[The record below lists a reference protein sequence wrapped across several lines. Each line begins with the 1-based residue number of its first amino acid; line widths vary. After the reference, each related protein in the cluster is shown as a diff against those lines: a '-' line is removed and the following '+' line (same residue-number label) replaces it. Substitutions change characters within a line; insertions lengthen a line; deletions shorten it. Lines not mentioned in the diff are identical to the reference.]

1 MAMLRTISSQILAAV
16 LLLALA
22 AALAIAVGVQTLE
35 RYATMTREMQAA
47 SQRAAIAERI
57 NGLVNGA
64 VMESRGIYMSADAA
78 GAERFIPLLLQ
89 GLREIDVLMQDWQ
102 PLIGPGDHDS
112 YTTVARSVE
121 EFIAFRRE
129 IVRLAR
135 ADSIAAARAMGD
147 DEGNRNNRKALNEAL
162 KRFAGSNDAHSA
174 SLDTELVHMQQSS
187 SRLLIGTGA
196 FAIAA
201 GFLLALLIVQ
211 RRIAGPLLRLATTMR
226 ALAAA
231 EPVDEIPLVERG
243 DEIGDMARSV
253 AVFRDNA
260 RARAALETAAA
271 GEEETRIARQQR
283 IDEIVAAFDARLA
296 GALQTVGGGV
306 QSLESAAR
314 MLNGLAVAA
323 TSEIGRAQ
331 SASQEASGNV
341 QQVATAAENLS
352 DSITEISARVA
363 RANAMVGGASD
374 EALGA
379 SRHVG
384 NLARASEQIVT
395 VIDLIRDIAEQT
407 NLLALNATIEAARA
421 GEAGRGFAVVA
432 AEVKTLANRTAEATN
447 GIAHQIEAFHGEAE
461 GAVSAIGTITRTM
474 SDVSHQTGAIA
485 DATEEQR
492 ATTSEIARNA
502 QATAHG
508 AATVAQRLAGVTAA
522 SDEAMR
528 SAAEVL
534 RTAENLAREA
544 ATLRGEVDTFF
555 KQIKAA

>member
-1 MAMLRTISSQILAAV
+1 MLRTISSQILAAV

-22 AALAIAVGVQTLE
+22 ATLAIAVGVHTLE
-35 RYATMTREMQAA
+35 RYATMTREMQSA
-47 SQRAAIAERI
+47 SQRSAIAERI
-57 NGLVNGA
+57 NGLVNGV
-64 VMESRGIYMSADAA
+64 VMESRGVYMSTDAV

-89 GLREIDVLMQDWQ
+89 GLREIEVLMQEWR
-102 PLIGPGDHDS
+102 PLIGADDRDS
-112 YTTVARSVE
+112 FATVAARVE
-121 EFIAFRRE
+121 KFIGFRRE
-129 IVRLAR
+129 IARLGR
-135 ADSIAAARAMGD
+135 EGSNVAARALGN
-147 DEGNRNNRKALNEAL
+147 DEANRNSRKALNEAL
-162 KRFAGSNDAHSA
+162 KRIAGSHDAHSA
-174 SLDTELVHMQQSS
+174 AIDTDLRRMQQSS
-187 SRLLIGTGA
+187 ARLLVGIGA

-201 GFLLALLIVQ
+201 GLALALFIVQ
-211 RRIAGPLLRLATTMR
+211 RRIAGPLLRLAATMR
-226 ALAAA
+226 RLAAA
-231 EPVDEIPLVERG
+231 EQVDEIPLVDRG

-253 AVFRDNA
+253 AIFRDNA

-271 GEEETRIARQQR
+271 GDEAARIARQQR

-306 QSLESAAR
+306 ETLETAAR
-314 MLNGLAVAA
+314 LLNGLAVAA

-331 SASQEASGNV
+331 FASQEASGNV
-341 QQVATAAENLS
+341 QQVANAAENLT

-363 RANAMVGGASD
+363 RANAMVGGASED
-374 EALGA
+374 ALGA

-432 AEVKTLANRTAEATN
+432 AEVKTLASRTAEATD
-447 GIAHQIEAFHGEAE
+447 GIASQIEAFHGEAE
-461 GAVSAIGTITRTM
+461 GAVKAIGTITRTM
-474 SDVSHQTGAIA
+474 SDVSQQTAAIA

-508 AATVAQRLAGVTAA
+508 AATVAQRLASVTAA
-522 SDEAMR
+522 SDEALR

-534 RTAENLAREA
+534 RTAENLACEA

-555 KQIKAA
+555 RQIKAA

>member
-1 MAMLRTISSQILAAV
+1 MLRTISRQILAAV
-16 LLLALA
+16 LLLAIA
-22 AALAIAVGVQTLE
+22 AALAIAFGVKTLE
-35 RYATMTREMQAA
+35 RYATTTKEMQSA
-47 SQRAAIAERI
+47 SHRAAIAERV
-57 NGLVNGA
+57 NGLVNGV
-64 VMESRGIYMSADAA
+64 VMESRGIYMSEDLA

-89 GLREIDVLMQDWQ
+89 GLREIEVLMLDWR
-102 PLIGPGDHDS
+102 PLIGPDDQES
-112 YTTVARSVE
+112 FANVARRVD
-121 EFIAFRRE
+121 EFVAFRRNM
-129 IVRLAR
+129 VRLAR
-135 ADSIAAARAMGD
+135 ENSIAAARAIGD
-147 DEGNRNNRKALNEAL
+147 EEGNRSNRKALNEAL
-162 KRFAGSNDAHSA
+162 KRIAGTNDARSA

-187 SRLLIGTGA
+187 ADLLIGTGA
-196 FAIAA
+196 LAIAGGLA
-201 GFLLALLIVQ
+201 LALLLVQ
-211 RRIAGPLLRLATTMR
+211 RRIAGPLLRLSATMR
-226 ALAAA
+226 RLAAA
-231 EPVDEIPLVERG
+231 EPVEEIPLVERG

-260 RARAALETAAA
+260 RARAALESAAA
-271 GEEETRIARQQR
+271 GDEAARLARQRR
-283 IDEIVAAFDARLA
+283 IDEIIAAFDARLA
-296 GALQTVGGGV
+296 DALQTVGGGV
-306 QSLESAAR
+306 QTLETAAR

-323 TSEIGRAQ
+323 TSEIGRAET
-331 SASQEASGNV
+331 ASQEASGNV
-341 QQVATAAENLS
+341 QQVANAADNLT
-352 DSITEISARVA
+352 DSITEISARLA

-447 GIAHQIEAFHGEAE
+447 GIASQIEAFHGEAE
-461 GAVSAIGTITRTM
+461 GAVSAIGIITRTM
-474 SDVSHQTGAIA
+474 SDVSHQTAAIA

-534 RTAENLAREA
+534 RTAEHLAREA
-544 ATLRGEVDTFF
+544 ATLRGELDTFF

>member
-1 MAMLRTISSQILAAV
+1 MLRTISRQILAAV
-16 LLLALA
+16 LLLAIA
-22 AALAIAVGVQTLE
+22 AALAIAFGVKTLE
-35 RYATMTREMQAA
+35 RYATTTKEMQSA
-47 SQRAAIAERI
+47 SHRAAIAERI
-57 NGLVNGA
+57 NGLVNGV
-64 VMESRGIYMSADAA
+64 VMESRGIYMSDDLA

-89 GLREIDVLMQDWQ
+89 GLREIEVLMQDWR
-102 PLIGPGDHDS
+102 PLIGPGDQES
-112 YTTVARSVE
+112 FANVARRVE
-121 EFIAFRRE
+121 EFVAFRRE
-129 IVRLAR
+129 MVRLAR
-135 ADSIAAARAMGD
+135 ERSIAAARAMGNE
-147 DEGNRNNRKALNEAL
+147 EGNRSNRKALNEAL
-162 KRFAGSNDAHSA
+162 KRIAGTNDARSA

-187 SRLLIGTGA
+187 ADLLIGTGA
-196 FAIAA
+196 LALA
-201 GFLLALLIVQ
+201 GGLALALLLVQ
-211 RRIAGPLLRLATTMR
+211 RRIAGPLLRLSATMR
-226 ALAAA
+226 RLAAA
-231 EPVDEIPLVERG
+231 EPVEEIPLVERG

-260 RARAALETAAA
+260 RARAALESAAA
-271 GEEETRIARQQR
+271 GDEAGRLARQRR
-283 IDEIVAAFDARLA
+283 IDEIVTAFDARLA
-296 GALQTVGGGV
+296 DALQTVGGGV
-306 QSLESAAR
+306 QTLETAAR

-323 TSEIGRAQ
+323 TSEIGRAET
-331 SASQEASGNV
+331 ASQEASGNV
-341 QQVATAAENLS
+341 QQVANAADNLT
-352 DSITEISARVA
+352 DSITEISARLA

-447 GIAHQIEAFHGEAE
+447 GIASQIEAFHGEAE
-461 GAVSAIGTITRTM
+461 GAVNAIGIITRTM
-474 SDVSHQTGAIA
+474 SDVSHQTAAIA

-534 RTAENLAREA
+534 RTAEHLAREA
-544 ATLRGEVDTFF
+544 ATLRGELDTFF

>member
-1 MAMLRTISSQILAAV
+1 MLRTISRQILAAV
-16 LLLALA
+16 LLLAIA
-22 AALAIAVGVQTLE
+22 AALAIAFGVKTLE
-35 RYATMTREMQAA
+35 RYATTTKEMQSA
-47 SQRAAIAERI
+47 SHRAAIAERI
-57 NGLVNGA
+57 NGLVNSV
-64 VMESRGIYMSADAA
+64 VMESRGIYMSDDLA

-89 GLREIDVLMQDWQ
+89 GLREIEVLMQDWR
-102 PLIGPGDHDS
+102 PLIGPGDQES
-112 YTTVARSVE
+112 FANVARRVE

-129 IVRLAR
+129 MVRLAR
-135 ADSIAAARAMGD
+135 EHSIVAARTMGNE
-147 DEGNRNNRKALNEAL
+147 EGNRSNRKALNEAL
-162 KRFAGSNDAHSA
+162 KRIAGTNDARSA

-187 SRLLIGTGA
+187 ADLLIGTGA
-196 FAIAA
+196 LALA
-201 GFLLALLIVQ
+201 GGLALALLLVQ
-211 RRIAGPLLRLATTMR
+211 RRIAGPLLRLSATMR
-226 ALAAA
+226 RLAAA
-231 EPVDEIPLVERG
+231 EPVEEIPLVERG

-260 RARAALETAAA
+260 KARAALESAAA
-271 GEEETRIARQQR
+271 GDEAARLARQRR
-283 IDEIVAAFDARLA
+283 IDEIVTAFDARLA
-296 GALQTVGGGV
+296 DALQTVGGGV
-306 QSLESAAR
+306 QTLETAAR

-323 TSEIGRAQ
+323 TSEIGRAET
-331 SASQEASGNV
+331 ASQEASGNV
-341 QQVATAAENLS
+341 QQVANAADNLT
-352 DSITEISARVA
+352 DSITEISARLA

-447 GIAHQIEAFHGEAE
+447 GIASQIEAFHGEAE
-461 GAVSAIGTITRTM
+461 GAVSAIGIITRTM
-474 SDVSHQTGAIA
+474 SDVSHQTAAIA

-534 RTAENLAREA
+534 RTAERLAREA
-544 ATLRGEVDTFF
+544 ATLRGELDTFF

>member
-1 MAMLRTISSQILAAV
+1 MLRTISSQILAAV

-22 AALAIAVGVQTLE
+22 AGLAIAVGVQTLE
-35 RYATMTREMQAA
+35 RYATMTGEMQSA

-57 NGLVNGA
+57 NGLVNGV
-64 VMESRGIYMSADAA
+64 VMESRGIYMSENVA

-89 GLREIDVLMQDWQ
+89 GLREIEMLVQDWQ
-102 PLIGPGDHDS
+102 PLIGPNDS
-112 YTTVARSVE
+112 DSFTTVAGRVD

-135 ADSIAAARAMGD
+135 EGSIAAARAKGN
-147 DEGNRNNRKALNEAL
+147 DEANRNSRKMLNEAL
-162 KRFAGSNDAHSA
+162 KRFAGSNDARSA
-174 SLDTELVHMQQSS
+174 ALDTDLARMQQSS
-187 SRLLIGTGA
+187 ARLLIGTGA

-201 GFLLALLIVQ
+201 GLALALLIVQ
-211 RRIAGPLLRLATTMR
+211 RRIAGPLLRLAATMR
-226 ALAAA
+226 KLAAA
-231 EPVDEIPLVERG
+231 EPVSEIPLVDRS

-271 GEEETRIARQQR
+271 GEEEARITRQQR

-306 QSLESAAR
+306 QTLETAAR

-331 SASQEASGNV
+331 FASQEASGNV
-341 QQVATAAENLS
+341 QQVATAAENLT

-363 RANAMVGGASD
+363 RANAMVGGASE

-432 AEVKTLANRTAEATN
+432 SEVKTLASRTAEATN
-447 GIAHQIEAFHGEAE
+447 GIASQIEAFHGEAE

-474 SDVSHQTGAIA
+474 SDVSQQTAAIA

>member
-1 MAMLRTISSQILAAV
+1 MLRTISRQILAAV
-16 LLLALA
+16 LLLAIA
-22 AALAIAVGVQTLE
+22 AALAIAFGVKTLE
-35 RYATMTREMQAA
+35 RYATTTKEMQSA
-47 SQRAAIAERI
+47 SHRAAIAERI
-57 NGLVNGA
+57 NGLVNGV
-64 VMESRGIYMSADAA
+64 VMESRGIYMSEDLA

-89 GLREIDVLMQDWQ
+89 GLREIEVLMQDWR
-102 PLIGPGDHDS
+102 PLIGPGDQDS
-112 YTTVARSVE
+112 FANVARRVE
-121 EFIAFRRE
+121 EFVAFRRE
-129 IVRLAR
+129 MVRLAR
-135 ADSIAAARAMGD
+135 ERSIAAARTMGD
-147 DEGNRNNRKALNEAL
+147 EEGNRSNRKALNEAL
-162 KRFAGSNDAHSA
+162 KRIAGTNDARSA

-187 SRLLIGTGA
+187 ADLLIGTGA
-196 FAIAA
+196 LALA
-201 GFLLALLIVQ
+201 GGLALALLLVQ
-211 RRIAGPLLRLATTMR
+211 RRIAGPLLRLSATMR
-226 ALAAA
+226 RLAAA
-231 EPVDEIPLVERG
+231 EPVEEIPLVERG

-260 RARAALETAAA
+260 RARAALESAAA
-271 GEEETRIARQQR
+271 GDEAARLARQRR
-283 IDEIVAAFDARLA
+283 IDEIVTAFDARLA
-296 GALQTVGGGV
+296 DALQTVGGGV
-306 QSLESAAR
+306 QTLETAAR

-323 TSEIGRAQ
+323 TSEIGRAET
-331 SASQEASGNV
+331 ASQEASGNV
-341 QQVATAAENLS
+341 QQVANAADNLT
-352 DSITEISARVA
+352 DSITEISARLA

-374 EALGA
+374 KALGA

-447 GIAHQIEAFHGEAE
+447 GIASQIEAFHGEAE
-461 GAVSAIGTITRTM
+461 GAVSAIGIITRTM
-474 SDVSHQTGAIA
+474 SDVSHQTAAIA

-534 RTAENLAREA
+534 RTAEHLAREA
-544 ATLRGEVDTFF
+544 ATLRGELDTFF

>member
-1 MAMLRTISSQILAAV
+1 MLRTISRQILAAV
-16 LLLALA
+16 LLLAIA
-22 AALAIAVGVQTLE
+22 AALAIAFGVKTLE
-35 RYATMTREMQAA
+35 RYATTTKEMQSA
-47 SQRAAIAERI
+47 SHRAAIAERI
-57 NGLVNGA
+57 NGLVNGV
-64 VMESRGIYMSADAA
+64 VMESRGIYMSEDLA
-78 GAERFIPLLLQ
+78 GAEHFIPLLLQ
-89 GLREIDVLMQDWQ
+89 GLREIEVLMQDWR
-102 PLIGPGDHDS
+102 PLIGPGDQDS
-112 YTTVARSVE
+112 FANVARRVE
-121 EFIAFRRE
+121 EFVAFRRE
-129 IVRLAR
+129 MVRLAR
-135 ADSIAAARAMGD
+135 ERSIAAARTMGD
-147 DEGNRNNRKALNEAL
+147 EEGNRSNRKALNEAL
-162 KRFAGSNDAHSA
+162 KRIAGTNDARSA

-187 SRLLIGTGA
+187 ADLLIGTGA
-196 FAIAA
+196 LALA
-201 GFLLALLIVQ
+201 GGLALALLLVQ
-211 RRIAGPLLRLATTMR
+211 RRIAGPLLRLSATMR
-226 ALAAA
+226 RLAAA
-231 EPVDEIPLVERG
+231 EPVEEIPLVERG

-260 RARAALETAAA
+260 RARAALESAAA
-271 GEEETRIARQQR
+271 GDEAARLARQRR
-283 IDEIVAAFDARLA
+283 IDEIVTAFDARLA
-296 GALQTVGGGV
+296 DALQTVGGGV
-306 QSLESAAR
+306 QTLETAAR

-323 TSEIGRAQ
+323 TSEIGRAET
-331 SASQEASGNV
+331 ASQEASGNV
-341 QQVATAAENLS
+341 QQVANAADNLT
-352 DSITEISARVA
+352 DSITEISARLA

-447 GIAHQIEAFHGEAE
+447 GIASQIEAFHGEAE
-461 GAVSAIGTITRTM
+461 GAVSAIGIITRTM
-474 SDVSHQTGAIA
+474 SDVSHQTAAIA

-534 RTAENLAREA
+534 RTAEHLAREA
-544 ATLRGEVDTFF
+544 ATLRGELDTFF

>member
-1 MAMLRTISSQILAAV
+1 MLRTISRQILAAV
-16 LLLALA
+16 LLLAIA
-22 AALAIAVGVQTLE
+22 AALAIAFGVKTLE
-35 RYATMTREMQAA
+35 RYATTTKEMQSA
-47 SQRAAIAERI
+47 SHRAAIAERI
-57 NGLVNGA
+57 NGLVNGV
-64 VMESRGIYMSADAA
+64 VMESRGIYMSEDLA

-89 GLREIDVLMQDWQ
+89 GLREIEVLMQDWR
-102 PLIGPGDHDS
+102 PLIGPGDQDS
-112 YTTVARSVE
+112 FANVARRVE
-121 EFIAFRRE
+121 EFVAFRRE
-129 IVRLAR
+129 MVRLAR
-135 ADSIAAARAMGD
+135 ERSIAAARTMGD
-147 DEGNRNNRKALNEAL
+147 EEGNRSNRKALNEAL
-162 KRFAGSNDAHSA
+162 KRIAGTNDARSA

-187 SRLLIGTGA
+187 ADLLIGTGA
-196 FAIAA
+196 LALA
-201 GFLLALLIVQ
+201 GGLALALLLVQ
-211 RRIAGPLLRLATTMR
+211 RRIAGPLLRLSATMR
-226 ALAAA
+226 RLAAA
-231 EPVDEIPLVERG
+231 EPVEEIPLVERG

-260 RARAALETAAA
+260 RARAALESAAA
-271 GEEETRIARQQR
+271 GDEAARLARQRR
-283 IDEIVAAFDARLA
+283 IDEIVTAFDARLA
-296 GALQTVGGGV
+296 DALQTVGGGV
-306 QSLESAAR
+306 QTLETAAR

-323 TSEIGRAQ
+323 TSEIGRAET
-331 SASQEASGNV
+331 ASQEASGNV
-341 QQVATAAENLS
+341 QQVANAADNLT
-352 DSITEISARVA
+352 DSITEISARLA

-374 EALGA
+374 KALGA

-447 GIAHQIEAFHGEAE
+447 GIASQIEAFHGEAE
-461 GAVSAIGTITRTM
+461 GAVNAIGIITRTM
-474 SDVSHQTGAIA
+474 SDVSHQTAAIA

-534 RTAENLAREA
+534 RTAEHLAREA
-544 ATLRGEVDTFF
+544 ATLRGELDTFF

>member
-1 MAMLRTISSQILAAV
+1 MLRTISRQILAAV
-16 LLLALA
+16 LLLAIA
-22 AALAIAVGVQTLE
+22 AALAIAFGVKTLE
-35 RYATMTREMQAA
+35 RYATTTKEMQSA
-47 SQRAAIAERI
+47 SHRAAIAERI
-57 NGLVNGA
+57 NGLVNGV
-64 VMESRGIYMSADAA
+64 VMESRGIYMSEDLA

-89 GLREIDVLMQDWQ
+89 GLREIEVLMLDWR
-102 PLIGPGDHDS
+102 PLIGPGDQDS
-112 YTTVARSVE
+112 FANVARRVE
-121 EFIAFRRE
+121 EFVAFRRE
-129 IVRLAR
+129 MVRLAR
-135 ADSIAAARAMGD
+135 ERSIAAARTIGD
-147 DEGNRNNRKALNEAL
+147 EEGNRSNRKALNEAL
-162 KRFAGSNDAHSA
+162 KRIAGTNDARSA

-187 SRLLIGTGA
+187 ADLLIGTGA
-196 FAIAA
+196 LALA
-201 GFLLALLIVQ
+201 GGLTLALLLVQ
-211 RRIAGPLLRLATTMR
+211 RRIAGPLLRLSATMR
-226 ALAAA
+226 RLAAA
-231 EPVDEIPLVERG
+231 EPVEEIPLVERG

-260 RARAALETAAA
+260 RARAALESAAA
-271 GEEETRIARQQR
+271 GDEAARLARQRR
-283 IDEIVAAFDARLA
+283 IDEIIAAFDARLA
-296 GALQTVGGGV
+296 DALQTVGGGV
-306 QSLESAAR
+306 QTLETAAR

-323 TSEIGRAQ
+323 TSEIGRAET
-331 SASQEASGNV
+331 ASQEASGNV
-341 QQVATAAENLS
+341 QQVANAADNLT
-352 DSITEISARVA
+352 DSITEISARLA

-447 GIAHQIEAFHGEAE
+447 GIASQIEAFHGEAE
-461 GAVSAIGTITRTM
+461 GAVSAIGIITRTM
-474 SDVSHQTGAIA
+474 SDVSHQTAAIA

-534 RTAENLAREA
+534 RTAEHLAREA
-544 ATLRGEVDTFF
+544 ATLRGELDTFF

>member
-1 MAMLRTISSQILAAV
+1 MLRTISRQILAAV
-16 LLLALA
+16 LLLAIA
-22 AALAIAVGVQTLE
+22 AALAIAFGVKTLE
-35 RYATMTREMQAA
+35 RYATTTKEMQSA
-47 SQRAAIAERI
+47 SHRAAIAERI
-57 NGLVNGA
+57 NGLVNGV
-64 VMESRGIYMSADAA
+64 VMESRGIYMSEDLAD
-78 GAERFIPLLLQ
+78 AERFIPLLLQ
-89 GLREIDVLMQDWQ
+89 GLREIEVLMQDWR
-102 PLIGPGDHDS
+102 PLIGPGDQDS
-112 YTTVARSVE
+112 FANVARRVE
-121 EFIAFRRE
+121 EFVAFRRE
-129 IVRLAR
+129 MVRLAR
-135 ADSIAAARAMGD
+135 ERSIAAARTMGD
-147 DEGNRNNRKALNEAL
+147 EEGNRSNRKALNEAL
-162 KRFAGSNDAHSA
+162 KRIAGTNDARSA

-187 SRLLIGTGA
+187 ADLLIGTGA
-196 FAIAA
+196 LALA
-201 GFLLALLIVQ
+201 GGLALALLLVQ
-211 RRIAGPLLRLATTMR
+211 RRIAGPLLRLSATMR
-226 ALAAA
+226 RLAAA
-231 EPVDEIPLVERG
+231 EPVEEIPLVERG

-260 RARAALETAAA
+260 RARAALESAAA
-271 GEEETRIARQQR
+271 GDEAARLARQRR
-283 IDEIVAAFDARLA
+283 IDEIVTAFDARLA
-296 GALQTVGGGV
+296 DALQTVGGGV
-306 QSLESAAR
+306 QTLETAAR

-323 TSEIGRAQ
+323 TSEIGRAET
-331 SASQEASGNV
+331 ASQEASGNV
-341 QQVATAAENLS
+341 QQVANAADNLT
-352 DSITEISARVA
+352 DSITEISARLA

-374 EALGA
+374 KALGA

-447 GIAHQIEAFHGEAE
+447 GIASQIEAFHGEAE
-461 GAVSAIGTITRTM
+461 GAVSAIGIITRTM
-474 SDVSHQTGAIA
+474 SDVSHQTAAIA

-534 RTAENLAREA
+534 RTAEHLAREA
-544 ATLRGEVDTFF
+544 ATLRGELDTFF